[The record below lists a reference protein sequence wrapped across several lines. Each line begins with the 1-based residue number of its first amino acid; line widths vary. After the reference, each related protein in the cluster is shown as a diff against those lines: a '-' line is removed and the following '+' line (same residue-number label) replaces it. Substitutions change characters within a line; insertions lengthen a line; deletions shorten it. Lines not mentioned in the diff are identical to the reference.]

1 METDAE
7 NRCLVASDDEESSQM
22 ESSEQAM
29 ELFSDALLANIEF
42 FLLEC
47 ISSIAHLF
55 ETIFEDVDV
64 LKCLGKVC
72 KEKLW

>member
-1 METDAE
+1 
-7 NRCLVASDDEESSQM
+7 
-22 ESSEQAM
+22 M
-29 ELFSDALLANIEF
+29 ELSSDALLANIEF

-47 ISSIAHLF
+47 ISSIARLF

>member
-1 METDAE
+1 
-7 NRCLVASDDEESSQM
+7 
-22 ESSEQAM
+22 M
-29 ELFSDALLANIEF
+29 ELSSDALLANIEF

-47 ISSIAHLF
+47 ISSIARLF
-55 ETIFEDVDV
+55 ETIFEDADV